1 MNLSSMLKARAAEA
15 KPIRVGQIGAGKFGT
30 MFLSQVRLTAGMHLV
45 GLADLAPQRAK
56 DRLLEVGWP
65 TAQLTARDVG
75 DAIKTGK
82 TFITDD
88 ALAVIAH
95 PEVEVVI
102 EATGDPA
109 TGIRLCQ
116 AAIQHGKHIV
126 MVNVEADALAG
137 PLLARRAREAGV
149 VYSLAWGDQPALICE
164 HVDWARTCGF
174 EVIAAGKGTRY
185 HPSYH
190 QSTPET
196 VWSIL
201 DQYLK
206 ITDRSHI
213 NPKMFNSFVDGT
225 KSGIEMTAVANAT
238 GLRAQSNG
246 LGFPPSSRFELAEVC
261 KPKGEGGTLEMTGVT
276 EVVSSVDRQAK
287 DVPHHLAMGTYVVIA
302 SESPYAKQ
310 CFTEYHLLPDRSGK
324 YAALYRPTHMI
335 GLELGVSVASVALR
349 KEPTGAPVAFNSD
362 VVATAKRALKQGEIL
377 DGEGGFCVWGKQ
389 TPAADSLRHGYLP
402 LGLAHEVKLRRDI
415 AEGQSLKWSDVLYDA
430 EAPAARV
437 RREMEALFGGAGS
450 DQGAD
455 QRRQ

>member
-1 MNLSSMLKARAAEA
+1 MLKARAAAA

-56 DRLLEVGWP
+56 DRLREVGWP
-65 TAQLTARDVG
+65 SAQLTARDVG

-82 TFITDD
+82 TFISDD

-137 PLLARRAREAGV
+137 PLLARWAREAGV

-225 KSGIEMTAVANAT
+225 KSGIEMTAVSNAT
-238 GLRAQSNG
+238 GLRPQSNG
-246 LGFPPSSRFELAEVC
+246 LGFPPSSRFDLAEVC
-261 KPKGEGGTLEMTGVT
+261 KPKGEGGTLETKGVT

-349 KEPTGAPVAFNSD
+349 REPTGAPVAFNSD
-362 VVATAKRALKQGEIL
+362 VVATAKRALKKGEIL

-389 TPAADSLRHGYLP
+389 TPAAASLQHGYLP
-402 LGLAHEVKLRRDI
+402 LGLAHDVTLTRDI
-415 AEGQSLKWSDVLYDA
+415 AEGEALKWSDVLCDR
-430 EAPAARV
+430 EAPAVRV
-437 RREMEALFGGAGS
+437 RREMEALFGGANAN
-450 DQGAD
+450 QGAD

>member
-1 MNLSSMLKARAAEA
+1 VNLSSMLKARAAAA

-56 DRLLEVGWP
+56 DRLREVGWP
-65 TAQLTARDVG
+65 SAQLTARDVG

-82 TFITDD
+82 TFISDD

-137 PLLARRAREAGV
+137 PLLARWAREAGV

-225 KSGIEMTAVANAT
+225 KSGIEMTAVSNAT
-238 GLRAQSNG
+238 GLRPQSNG
-246 LGFPPSSRFELAEVC
+246 LGFPPSSRFDLAEVC
-261 KPKGEGGTLEMTGVT
+261 KPKGEGGTLETKGVT

-349 KEPTGAPVAFNSD
+349 QEPTGAPVAFNSD
-362 VVATAKRALKQGEIL
+362 VVATAKRALKKGEIV

-389 TPAADSLRHGYLP
+389 TPAAASLQHGYLP
-402 LGLAHEVKLRRDI
+402 LGLAHDVTLTRDI
-415 AEGQSLKWSDVLYDA
+415 AEGEALKWSDVLCDR
-430 EAPAARV
+430 EAPAVRV
-437 RREMEALFGGAGS
+437 RREMEALFGGANAN
-450 DQGAD
+450 QGAY